1 MFSRRGLAVV
11 CPARPEHTM
20 QEALHEQFTNLIE
33 QGAFDRLRRYVTS
46 TDQDDRMAEAIG
58 QTWAMAA
65 RKAELGIKMDNA
77 LIVHAVKLR
86 AIDHRR
92 QLPRGGQPRR
102 DALHFS
108 NFVDGKVEIHRID
121 GLLDDDGNFTRECD
135 NLLQVAWLA
144 ATSLDPADQLASAID
159 IDAWL
164 TSLDDADRELL
175 AGRLAGFS
183 LQELASRTNRSIT
196 SVFTRLRDLGG
207 DLATFAG
214 IVVKKKK
221 RKPRSRTV
229 AVSC

>member
-1 MFSRRGLAVV
+1 
-11 CPARPEHTM
+11 M

-33 QGAFDRLRRYVTS
+33 RGAFDRLRRYVTT

-58 QTWAMAA
+58 QVWAMAS
-65 RKAELGIKMDNA
+65 RKAELGIRMDNA
-77 LIVHAVKLR
+77 LVVHAVKLR

-92 QLPRGGQPRR
+92 QLARGGQPRR
-102 DALHFS
+102 DVMHFS

-121 GLLDDDGNFTRECD
+121 GLLDEDGHFTRECD
-135 NLLQVAWLA
+135 NVLQVAWLA

-164 TSLDDADRELL
+164 TSLDDADRDLL

-196 SVFTRLRDLGG
+196 AVFQRLRTLGA
-207 DLATFAG
+207 DLADHAG
-214 IVVKKKK
+214 IIVAKKK
-221 RKPRSRTV
+221 RTPRSSSAAT
-229 AVSC
+229 A